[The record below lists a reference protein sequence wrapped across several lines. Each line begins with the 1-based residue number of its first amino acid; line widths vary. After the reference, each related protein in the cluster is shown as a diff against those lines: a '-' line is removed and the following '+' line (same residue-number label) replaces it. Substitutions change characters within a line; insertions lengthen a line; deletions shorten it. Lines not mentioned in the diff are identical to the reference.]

1 MIICPNCL
9 APVKFPLPVEP
20 LYRMDVA
27 AMLIPVKLRTL
38 QTYLQ
43 KHKEEYPP
51 RYALMA
57 AEGRKRPT
65 RHRMLSASEIRRLR
79 SHLIRPGKA
88 KAFVTRERR

>member
-1 MIICPNCL
+1 MFCEHCGKLIQHPW
-9 APVKFPLPVEP
+9 PVEP
-20 LYRMDVA
+20 LYLLAVA

-38 QTYLQ
+38 ETYLQ
-43 KHKEEYPP
+43 KHKDEYPP

-65 RHRMLSASEIRRLR
+65 RHRMLYAGEIRRLR
-79 SHLIRPGKA
+79 SQLIRPGKA